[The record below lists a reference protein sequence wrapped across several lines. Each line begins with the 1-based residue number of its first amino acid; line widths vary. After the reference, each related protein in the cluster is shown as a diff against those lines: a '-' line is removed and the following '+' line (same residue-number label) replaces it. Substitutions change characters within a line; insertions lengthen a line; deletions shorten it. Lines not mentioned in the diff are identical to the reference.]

1 MAEAE
6 TFHVSS
12 FQQGSL
18 WVIQKRQRVCAHID
32 NKYVFKIY
40 IQD

>member
-6 TFHVSS
+6 TFQMSS

-18 WVIQKRQRVCAHID
+18 WVIQKRQRVCV
-32 NKYVFKIY
+32 NT
-40 IQD
+40 